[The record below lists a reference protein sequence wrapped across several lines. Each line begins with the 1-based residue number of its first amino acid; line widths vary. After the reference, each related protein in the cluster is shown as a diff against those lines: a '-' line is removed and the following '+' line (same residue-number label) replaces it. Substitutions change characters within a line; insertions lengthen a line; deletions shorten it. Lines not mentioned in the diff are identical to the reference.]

1 MGMMY
6 LLGQRGH
13 PQDAKRGL
21 DYIRYSADN
30 ADENASQGAYIYGML
45 LARELPQVVVPDQL
59 LPRDIAKAKYFLEK
73 AAYLGLAKAQAR
85 IGAAYELQQ
94 LNCDFDPV
102 YSLHYNQLAARQGEP
117 EAEMAISKWFISGYD
132 GIFPKNE
139 ALAYEYALRAAA
151 SGFPTAEFAMGYFN
165 EVGIHVPS
173 NLKEAKI
180 WYGKAAEHGNE
191 DAKGRITG
199 ISRSKTLS
207 RRDHD
212 SMTLAKI
219 KSVRG
224 RPNTSQQN
232 LQMPQVDTYRNP
244 SPAPIVQTAAYNA
257 NDPYKINMSQSLQQ
271 PPLSNPRLNYQNGR
285 PSPNPQIVTNNPYHN
300 QAQTNSPSMNTYN
313 QQPPSNLS
321 TAPYSNRQS
330 SLPQG
335 YRATSQSLSPRIP
348 ADPQK
353 PPPTSQAADGNNS
366 LTHKMSYPAD
376 IGYSAPVDFAG
387 ADRKR
392 VASGP
397 GGFNSSPAGSR
408 QNNVVSNRK
417 PLPQSQ
423 GSSPVISPQVTEAA
437 QPNAP
442 SKAQLS
448 TNTPAV
454 PPKTSPAVERP
465 SKRPGKGPSTFA
477 EMGIP
482 QAKQDSDCVSFIQ
495 MLLHVFLL
503 TLIAG
508 CNVI

>member
-1 MGMMY
+1 MMY

-30 ADENASQGAYIYGML
+30 ADENVPQGAYIYGML
-45 LARELPQVVVPDQL
+45 LARELPQIVVPDQL
-59 LPRDIAKAKYFLEK
+59 LPRDIARAKYFLEK

-85 IGAAYELQQ
+85 LGAAYELQQ

-102 YSLHYNQLAARQGEP
+102 YSLHYNQLAARQGEA
-117 EAEMAISKWFISGYD
+117 EAEMAISKWFLSGYD

-139 ALAYEYALRAAA
+139 ALAYEYALRAAV

-165 EVGIHVPS
+165 EIGIHVPS

-180 WYGKAAEHGNE
+180 WYGRAAEHGNE

-212 SMTLAKI
+212 GMALAKI

-224 RPNTSQQN
+224 RPKISQQN

-244 SPAPIVQTAAYNA
+244 SPAPSVQTTAYITD
-257 NDPYKINMSQSLQQ
+257 DPYKVNTSQGLQQ
-271 PPLSNPRLNYQNGR
+271 PPFSDPRISYQTGP
-285 PSPNPQIVTNNPYHN
+285 PSPNLQAMTSSPYNN
-300 QAQTNSPSMNTYN
+300 QAQGNPLNRNTYN
-313 QQPPSNLS
+313 QQPSSTSP
-321 TAPYSNRQS
+321 TAPYSSRQS

-335 YRATSQSLSPRIP
+335 YRATSQSLSPRVP
-348 ADPQK
+348 ADQQTR
-353 PPPTSQAADGNNS
+353 PPPSQAAHSNNS
-366 LTHKMSYPAD
+366 LTPKTSYPAD

-387 ADRKR
+387 ADRRR

-397 GGFNSSPAGSR
+397 GGLGNGPTGSR
-408 QNNVVSNRK
+408 QGNVVSSRK

-423 GSSPVISPQVTEAA
+423 GSSPVIPPQVADTP
-437 QPNAP
+437 QPSAP
-442 SKAQLS
+442 SKPQLS
-448 TNTPAV
+448 TNKPAI
-454 PPKTSPAVERP
+454 PPKTSPAVEQPTNRP
-465 SKRPGKGPSTFA
+465 AKGPSTFA

-482 QAKQDSDCVSFIQ
+482 QAKQDNDCVSFIQ
-495 MLLHVFLL
+495 MLLYVFLL
-503 TLIAG
+503 TLIAD
-508 CNVI
+508 CNVT